1 MAYIHH
7 CNRATT
13 IIWPLDIQNNL
24 TNTPLSSLEQSLMER
39 VYIQVLAVL
48 DSSLTM
54 SMSLWLAGY
63 YRGTVSQPVWYF
75 YSLSSS

>member
-1 MAYIHH
+1 
-7 CNRATT
+7 
-13 IIWPLDIQNNL
+13 
-24 TNTPLSSLEQSLMER
+24 MER

-63 YRGTVSQPVWYF
+63 YRGTTFSALPPYTGHIPRIFRSCCETSPIPSTTRYF
-75 YSLSSS
+75 HPTL